1 MTLRFA
7 RPLSMVA
14 TLGIAVLS
22 MVGAASSATVVHA
35 DMAPLVLTSQT
46 FNVKPN
52 GAIGISVEVPTSI
65 DVSDTSGLTVVVATY
80 VPISSRQQV
89 NDVVRGR
96 LPELIDQV
104 TFLGSNVVRPGTQR
118 IDLIVPLVTD
128 RPTVGSLFFQHSGV
142 YPLTV
147 TLLRDNT
154 NLARVASFVHRLP
167 DSAEGEEDPLQ
178 VAMAMS
184 APMATTLDDRTAV
197 TLTDSDVTAMSHT
210 ADVVLSSAIPV
221 TVRVPAPVVSA
232 MSTGAPAATT
242 AVKQLATALQHQTL
256 LSTPALP
263 LDPSALAAAGQQS
276 LYTQWLRSGEDQLGV
291 ALSSPAQRSVTLVD
305 EPLSAAG
312 AAMLRDLGSRLFV
325 ISPTLFDN
333 LVGSSVFDGGNA
345 TQLVEARVA
354 ADSTV
359 EVAVAD
365 RRFQQLLGEP
375 SANPRLTA
383 IVAVADLL
391 AARQTIVDDGEQ
403 PHRHG
408 ITLAAPD
415 LGLPNTDVLAAVTA
429 LIADTPGLRPTTL
442 DDLGVRVDNAVS
454 NGTRVVIDLPATT
467 SVSVAKRVSAMNLLR
482 LGITATSSM
491 LTHDDPRAA
500 QWKQLLDA
508 LPSSALG
515 DAQATRI
522 INSISTALDAIR
534 SQVEPP
540 VGFSFNLTGKKG
552 TVPVQ
557 IRNNAD
563 VPLTVRVRMSAAKLR
578 FPDGDR
584 IVTLAPNSY
593 TEVRINMEIRSNG
606 RFPVSLEV
614 FTPTGTTRLG
624 DAVPLTANV
633 GGLSGLGNLIT
644 GAGALVV
651 LTWWA
656 RHVRSQRRKREAQRR
671 AHGHPSVGIDD
682 DDADPTPVTGIP
694 VDPHSVSPDA
704 ATSTL
709 PDS

>member
-1 MTLRFA
+1 MKARFRRLVSLA
-7 RPLSMVA
+7 AAMGGVVLGLVGVSPHATVAHAEPLS
-14 TLGIAVLS
+14 
-22 MVGAASSATVVHA
+22 
-35 DMAPLVLTSQT
+35 LVLNAQT

-52 GAIGISVEVPTSI
+52 GAIGISVEVPAAI

-80 VPISSRQQV
+80 VPVSSRQQV
-89 NDVVRGR
+89 SDVARGR

-104 TFLGSNVVRPGTQR
+104 TFLGSKVVRPGTQR

-147 TLLRDNT
+147 TLLRDGT
-154 NLARVASFVHRLP
+154 NQARVTSFVHRLP
-167 DSAEGEEDPLQ
+167 DSAEGDEDPLQ
-178 VAMAMS
+178 VAMAMT
-184 APMATTLDDRTAV
+184 APMAATLDDDAKV
-197 TLTDSDVTAMSHT
+197 TLTDTDVTAMSHT
-210 ADVVLSSAIPV
+210 ADVVTSSAIPV
-221 TVRVPAPVVSA
+221 TVRVPAPVISA
-232 MSTGAPAATT
+232 MAAGNATATT
-242 AVKQLATALQHQTL
+242 AVKQLATAVQRHTL

-263 LDPSALAAAGQQS
+263 LDPSAIAAAGQQS
-276 LYTQWLRSGEDQLGV
+276 LYTQWLRSGEDQLGT
-291 ALSSPAQRSVTLVD
+291 ALLAPTQRSVTLVD

-333 LVGSSVFDGGNA
+333 LVGSGVFDGGNA

-354 ADSTV
+354 TDSTV

-365 RRFQQLLGEP
+365 RRFQQVLGQP
-375 SANPRLTA
+375 SPNPRLTA

-391 AARQTIVDDGEQ
+391 AARQSIVDDGEQ

-415 LGLPNTDVLAAVTA
+415 LGLPNSDVLAAVTS

-442 DDLGVRVDNAVS
+442 DDLGVRVDNALS
-454 NGTRVVIDLPATT
+454 GGSRVVIDLPAKT
-467 SVSVAKRVSAMNLLR
+467 SVSVAKRVRDMNLLR

-522 INSISTALDAIR
+522 ISSITTALDAIR

-563 VPLTVRVRMSAAKLR
+563 VPLAVRVRMSAAKLR

-606 RFPVSLEV
+606 RFPVSLEL
-614 FTPTGTTRLG
+614 FTPSGTTRLG
-624 DAVPLTANV
+624 AAVPLTANV
-633 GGLSGLGNLIT
+633 GGLSGLGNLVT

-651 LTWWA
+651 LTWWG
-656 RHVRSQRRKREAQRR
+656 RHVRGQRRKRAAQRR
-671 AHGHPSVGIDD
+671 AHGHPSVGIDGD
-682 DDADPTPVTGIP
+682 DSDPTPVTGIAL
-694 VDPHSVSPDA
+694 DPNSVSPDA